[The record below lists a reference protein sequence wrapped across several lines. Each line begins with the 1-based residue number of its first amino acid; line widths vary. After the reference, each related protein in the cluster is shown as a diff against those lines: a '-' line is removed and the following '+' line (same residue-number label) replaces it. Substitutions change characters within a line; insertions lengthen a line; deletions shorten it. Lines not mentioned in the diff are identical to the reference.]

1 MVDAAA
7 APLTL
12 AIGVSAAAGVVS
24 FASPCVLPLVPG
36 YLAFASGLSGSA
48 SPGGST
54 GVRQRWTVLVAS
66 LLFVLGF
73 AVFFTLLGGAFG
85 GLGRTLAEHRQLVG
99 TLGGVL
105 VIGMG
110 LFLLG
115 VVRPAV
121 LEREARAMS
130 LARRGGLL
138 GAFPLGL
145 VFAAGWT
152 PCIGPTLAAIL
163 TLTAADGAASPARGA
178 TLAFAYAVG
187 LGLPFVVVGALLD
200 RGVGVLGRLRRHSVR
215 LQRVGGAVLVL
226 VGVLLVTGL
235 WDRALTTIQPL
246 ISEFTPAL

>member
-1 MVDAAA
+1 VLDAAN
-7 APLTL
+7 APLTV
-12 AIGVSAAAGVVS
+12 AIAVSAAAGTVS

-36 YLAFASGLSGSA
+36 YLAFASGLSAAREGGTARSRGTLLAA
-48 SPGGST
+48 S
-54 GVRQRWTVLVAS
+54 V
-66 LLFVLGF
+66 LFVLGF

-85 GLGRTLAEHRQLVG
+85 GLGRALSEQRELVG
-99 TLGGVL
+99 ALGGVL
-105 VIGMG
+105 VIAMG

-115 VVRPAV
+115 ILRPAMM
-121 LEREARAMS
+121 EREARPLS
-130 LARRGGLL
+130 LVRRGGLL

-187 LGLPFVVVGALLD
+187 LGLPFIVVGLLLD
-200 RGVGVLGRLRRHSVR
+200 RGVGALGRLHRHSAR
-215 LQRVGGAVLVL
+215 LERAGGAALVL

-235 WDRALTTIQPL
+235 WDRVL
-246 ISEFTPAL
+246 ISLQPAISGFTPAL